1 VPAERKGKS
10 MKALF
15 SALVGIYTRWRFVE
29 DTGPG
34 EKAAPRPA
42 AESPRDELVR
52 LKASL
57 DHERRNLQ
65 SFVRFNCA
73 ALAGPCEQ
81 SIRAMEGRIRA
92 LEMFQRRAV

>member
-1 VPAERKGKS
+1 

-15 SALVGIYTRWRFVE
+15 STLVGIYTRWRYVE

-34 EKAAPRPA
+34 DKSAPKPV
-42 AESPRDELVR
+42 AESPKDELLR
-52 LKASL
+52 LKASV
-57 DHERRNLQ
+57 DRERRNLQ

>member
-1 VPAERKGKS
+1 

-15 SALVGIYTRWRFVE
+15 SALVGIYTRWRYVE
-29 DTGPG
+29 DTGP
-34 EKAAPRPA
+34 ADRPSSRSV
-42 AESPRDELVR
+42 AETPKDEAVR

-57 DHERRNLQ
+57 DRERRNLQ
-65 SFVRFNCA
+65 SYVRFNCA

-81 SIRAMEGRIRA
+81 SIRAMEGRLRA